1 MLSRLSFKDVL
12 TVFFGL
18 NFNVEKR
25 ANVHNFKKTTFAQII
40 KMNPKHLPQS
50 ILKNLGIENLNEMQ
64 EVAQDA
70 ILHDNNILLLSPTGS
85 GKTLAFLLPV
95 LELLNPEFL
104 SVQCLI
110 LVPSRELGLQIEQ
123 VWKKMGTDYKI
134 NVCYGGHS
142 IDTEIKNLSNPPA
155 VLIGT
160 PGRIADHIERGTF
173 RLDKIQTMVLD
184 EFDKSLQLGFHEQMS
199 FIIGKLPKL
208 NKRVLVSATSDIE
221 IPKYT
226 RVINPTILDFIPE
239 EDEAASNLSMKM
251 VVSKDKDKLTSLFN
265 LICSLKSEAAIVF
278 CNHRDAA
285 ERISDTLNE
294 KGIYATYYHGGM
306 DQDER
311 ERALIQFRNGSMSY
325 LITTDLAA
333 RGLDIP
339 EMNHVIHYHLPSKAD
354 EFTHR
359 NGRTARMLASGTA
372 YIVVND
378 SEKKMDY
385 IDYSIPVLNVE
396 APKSL
401 PKPPQYQTI
410 YISGGKKNKLN
421 KIDIVGFFSQKG
433 KLEKGD
439 LGLIEVKDFI
449 SFAAVKFNKVKDL
462 LHVIKDEKMKGKK
475 FKIEVARKVIKKV
488 EE

>member
-1 MLSRLSFKDVL
+1 MNNYPHSTNLL
-12 TVFFGL
+12 L
-18 NFNVEKR
+18 NL
-25 ANVHNFKKTTFAQII
+25 A
-40 KMNPKHLPQS
+40 
-50 ILKNLGIENLNEMQ
+50 IESLNEMQ
-64 EVAQDA
+64 EMAQDA
-70 ILHDNNILLLSPTGS
+70 ILNDANVLLLSPTGS
-85 GKTLAFLLPV
+85 GKTLAFLLPIFEM
-95 LELLNPEFL
+95 LQPEINV
-104 SVQCLI
+104 VQCLI

-123 VWKKMGTDYKI
+123 VWKKMGTDFKV

-142 IDTEIKNLSNPPA
+142 IDTEIKNLSNPPS

-173 RLDKIQTMVLD
+173 KMDAIQTLVLD

-199 FIIGKLPKL
+199 FIISKLNKL

-226 RVINPTILDFIPE
+226 HVVNPTVLDFIPTE
-239 EDEAASNLSMKM
+239 EVNSNLTLKM
-251 VVSKDKDKLTSLFN
+251 VVSKEKDKINTLFN
-265 LICSLKSEAAIVF
+265 LICSLKSQSAIIF
-278 CNHRDAA
+278 CNHRESA

-294 KGIYATYYHGGM
+294 KGIFSTYYHGGM

-311 ERALIQFRNGSMSY
+311 ERALIQFRNGSISY
-325 LITTDLAA
+325 LVTTDLAA

-339 EMNHVIHYHLPSKAD
+339 EMNHVIHYHLPSKED

-372 YIVVND
+372 YIVAHE

-385 IDYSIPVLNVE
+385 IDYKTTVLNVD
-396 APKSL
+396 AATTL
-401 PKPPQYQTI
+401 PKAPEFQTI
-410 YISGGKKNKLN
+410 YVSGGKKNKLN

-449 SFAAVKFNKVKDL
+449 SFAAVKCKKVKEFL
-462 LHVIKDEKMKGKK
+462 SNIRDEKMKGKK
-475 FKIEVARKVIKKV
+475 FKIEVARKVVKK
-488 EE
+488 ED

>member
-1 MLSRLSFKDVL
+1 
-12 TVFFGL
+12 
-18 NFNVEKR
+18 
-25 ANVHNFKKTTFAQII
+25 
-40 KMNPKHLPQS
+40 MNKNTHSNNL
-50 ILKNLGIENLNEMQ
+50 LLNLGIESLNEMQ
-64 EVAQDA
+64 EMAQDA
-70 ILHDNNILLLSPTGS
+70 ILNDSNILLLSPTGS
-85 GKTLAFLLPV
+85 GKTLAFLLPIFEM
-95 LELLNPEFL
+95 LQPEIAG
-104 SVQCLI
+104 VQCLI

-123 VWKKMGTDYKI
+123 VWKKMGTDYKV

-160 PGRIADHIERGTF
+160 PGRIADHLERTTF
-173 RLDKIQTMVLD
+173 AVASTKTLVLD
-184 EFDKSLQLGFHEQMS
+184 EFDKSLQLGFHEEMS
-199 FIIGKLPKL
+199 FIMQQLTKV
-208 NKRVLVSATSDIE
+208 NKRVLVSATSNIE

-226 RVINPTILDFIPE
+226 RVTQPSVLDFIPE
-239 EDEAASNLSMKM
+239 ETENQQLSTLM
-251 VVSKDKDKLTSLFN
+251 VISKEKDKINTLFQ
-265 LICSLKSEAAIVF
+265 LICSLKSESALIF

-311 ERALIQFRNGSMSY
+311 ERALIQFRNGSVTY
-325 LITTDLAA
+325 LVTTDLAA

-339 EMNHVIHYHLPSKAD
+339 EMKHVIHYHLPSKEE

-372 YIVVND
+372 YILVHE
-378 SEKKMDY
+378 SEKKLDY
-385 IDYSIPVLNVE
+385 IDYSMKVLPVDGANT
-396 APKSL
+396 L
-401 PKPPQYQTI
+401 PKPPQFQTI

-449 SFAAVKFNKVKDL
+449 SFAAVKSKKVPDL
-462 LHVIKDEKMKGKK
+462 LRLIRDEKMKGKK
-475 FKIEVARKVIKKV
+475 YKIEVARKVVKK
-488 EE
+488 EES

>member
-1 MLSRLSFKDVL
+1 M
-12 TVFFGL
+12 
-18 NFNVEKR
+18 N
-25 ANVHNFKKTTFAQII
+25 KKHHS
-40 KMNPKHLPQS
+40 NN
-50 ILKNLGIENLNEMQ
+50 ILFNLGIENLNEMQ
-64 EVAQDA
+64 VAA
-70 ILHDNNILLLSPTGS
+70 EETILSDNNVLLLSPTGS
-85 GKTLAFLLPV
+85 GKTLAFLLPI
-95 LELLNPEFL
+95 LEMLKPEIL

-123 VWKKMGTDYKI
+123 VWKKMGTDYKV

-160 PGRIADHIERGTF
+160 PGRIADHIDRGTF
-173 RLDKIQTMVLD
+173 RLDKIETLILD

-208 NKRVLVSATSDIE
+208 NKRILVSATSDIE

-226 RVINPTILDFIPE
+226 RVVNPTILDFIPNE
-239 EDEAASNLSMKM
+239 EQTSNLATRMIISKE
-251 VVSKDKDKLTSLFN
+251 KDKMGSLFN
-265 LICSLKSEAAIVF
+265 LICSLKSQSAIVF

-339 EMNHVIHYHLPSKAD
+339 EMKHVIHYHLPLKED

-359 NGRTARMLASGTA
+359 NGRTARMQASGTA
-372 YIVVND
+372 YLIVND
-378 SEKKMDY
+378 SEKKLDY
-385 IDYSIPVLNVE
+385 VDYGMEVLKVE
-396 APKSL
+396 NSTTL
-401 PKPPQYQTI
+401 PKPPEFQTI

-421 KIDIVGFFSQKG
+421 KIDVVGFFSQKG

-462 LHVIKDEKMKGKK
+462 LHNIKDEKMKGKK
-475 FKIEVARKVIKKV
+475 FKIEVARKVIKK
-488 EE
+488 EEE

>member
-1 MLSRLSFKDVL
+1 MN
-12 TVFFGL
+12 TTH
-18 NFNVEKR
+18 NFN
-25 ANVHNFKKTTFAQII
+25 
-40 KMNPKHLPQS
+40 P
-50 ILKNLGIENLNEMQ
+50 ILSNLGISALNEMQ
-64 EVAQDA
+64 EVSHDA
-70 ILHDNNILLLSPTGS
+70 IINENNVLLLSPTGS
-85 GKTLAFLLPV
+85 GKTLAFLLPLFV
-95 LELLNPEFL
+95 LLQPEIL

-123 VWKKMGTDYKI
+123 VWKKMGTGYKV

-155 VLIGT
+155 ILIGT
-160 PGRIADHIERGTF
+160 PGRIADHIDRGTF
-173 RLDKIQTMVLD
+173 RLDKIQTLVLD

-199 FIIGKLPKL
+199 FVIGKLSKL
-208 NKRVLVSATSDIE
+208 NKRVLVSATSGIE

-226 RVINPTILDFIPE
+226 RVVNPLVLDFIPE
-239 EDEAASNLSMKM
+239 HKEENNLSLQMI
-251 VVSKDKDKLTSLFN
+251 VSKDKDKLMTLFQ
-265 LICSLKSEAAIVF
+265 LICSLKSEAAIIF

-306 DQDER
+306 DQEER

-339 EMNHVIHYHLPSKAD
+339 EMKHVIHYHLPLKEE

-372 YIVVND
+372 YLIVNE
-378 SEKKMDY
+378 SEKKLDY
-385 IDYSIPVLNVE
+385 IDYSMPVLE
-396 APKSL
+396 LSSTTTL
-401 PKPPQYQTI
+401 PKPPQFQTI

-449 SFAAVKFNKVKDL
+449 SFAAVKYNKVKDL
-462 LHVIKDEKMKGKK
+462 LRLVKDEKMKGKK
-475 FKIEVARKVIKKV
+475 FKIEVARKVIKK
-488 EE
+488 EED

>member
-1 MLSRLSFKDVL
+1 MNKNHHSNILS
-12 TVFFGL
+12 
-18 NFNVEKR
+18 
-25 ANVHNFKKTTFAQII
+25 
-40 KMNPKHLPQS
+40 
-50 ILKNLGIENLNEMQ
+50 NLGIQNLNEMQ
-64 EVAQDA
+64 ETAQDV
-70 ILHDNNILLLSPTGS
+70 ILNDNNVLLLSPTGS

-95 LELLNPEFL
+95 LELLQPEIL

-123 VWKKMGTDYKI
+123 VWKKMGTQYKVNI
-134 NVCYGGHS
+134 CYGGHS

-160 PGRIADHIERGTF
+160 PGRIADHIDRETF
-173 RLDKIQTMVLD
+173 RTDKIQTLILD

-199 FIIGKLPKL
+199 FIIGRLPKV

-226 RVINPTILDFIPE
+226 RVVNPTVLDFIPE
-239 EDEAASNLSMKM
+239 EEEKTNLSMKM
-251 VVSKDKDKLTSLFN
+251 IVSPSKDKLESLFN
-265 LICSLKSEAAIVF
+265 LICSLKSQSAIIF

-311 ERALIQFRNGSMSY
+311 ERALIQFRNGSISY

-339 EMNHVIHYHLPSKAD
+339 EMKYVIHYHLPLKED

-359 NGRTARMLASGTA
+359 NGRTARMQATGTA
-372 YIVVND
+372 YIIIHE
-378 SEKKMDY
+378 SEKQLDY
-385 IDYSIPVLNVE
+385 IDYEMEILDVKNVV
-396 APKSL
+396 SL
-401 PKPPQYQTI
+401 PKPPEFQTI
-410 YISGGKKNKLN
+410 YISGGKKTKLN
-421 KIDIVGFFSQKG
+421 KFDIVGFFSQKG
-433 KLEKGD
+433 KLEKDD
-439 LGLIEVKDFI
+439 LGLIEVKDFV
-449 SFAAVKFNKVKDL
+449 SFAAVKFGKVKEL
-462 LHVIKDEKMKGKK
+462 LKNIKDEKMKGKK
-475 FKIEVARKVIKKV
+475 FKIEVARNVIKK
-488 EE
+488 EEEKNKKF

>member
-1 MLSRLSFKDVL
+1 MYK
-12 TVFFGL
+12 
-18 NFNVEKR
+18 
-25 ANVHNFKKTTFAQII
+25 
-40 KMNPKHLPQS
+40 NPHSNNL
-50 ILKNLGIENLNEMQ
+50 LLNLGIENLNEMQ
-64 EVAQDA
+64 EMASAA
-70 ILHDNNILLLSPTGS
+70 ILNDANVLLLSPTGS
-85 GKTLAFLLPV
+85 GKTLAFLLPIFEM
-95 LELLNPEFL
+95 LQEEINT
-104 SVQCLI
+104 VQCLI

-123 VWKKMGTDYKI
+123 VWKKMGTDYKV

-142 IDTEIKNLSNPPA
+142 IETEIKNLSNPPA

-160 PGRIADHIERGTF
+160 PGRIADHIDRGTF
-173 RLDKIQTMVLD
+173 KTDSIVTLILD

-199 FIIGKLPKL
+199 FIISRLNKL

-221 IPKYT
+221 IPRYT
-226 RVINPTILDFIPE
+226 RVVNPTVLDFIPTE
-239 EDEAASNLSMKM
+239 EENTNLAIQL
-251 VVSKDKDKLTSLFN
+251 VVSKDKDKINSLFN
-265 LICSLKSEAAIVF
+265 LLCSLKSESAIVF

-311 ERALIQFRNGSMSY
+311 ERALIQFRNGSVSY
-325 LITTDLAA
+325 LVTTDLAA

-339 EMNHVIHYHLPSKAD
+339 EMKHVIHYHLPSKED
-354 EFTHR
+354 DFTHR
-359 NGRTARMLASGTA
+359 NGRTARMLATGTA
-372 YIVVND
+372 YIIAHE

-385 IDYSIPVLNVE
+385 IDYGMKVLNVE
-396 APKSL
+396 NSNSL
-401 PKPPQYQTI
+401 PKPPEFQTI

-449 SFAAVKFNKVKDL
+449 SFAAVKSKKVKEL
-462 LHVIKDEKMKGKK
+462 LNAIRDEKMKGKK
-475 FKIEVARKVIKKV
+475 FKIEVARKVIKK

>member
-1 MLSRLSFKDVL
+1 MTNHHHSTNLLL
-12 TVFFGL
+12 
-18 NFNVEKR
+18 
-25 ANVHNFKKTTFAQII
+25 
-40 KMNPKHLPQS
+40 
-50 ILKNLGIENLNEMQ
+50 NLGIDSLNEMQ
-64 EVAQDA
+64 LSAQET
-70 ILHDNNILLLSPTGS
+70 ILNDNNILLLSPTGS
-85 GKTLAFLLPV
+85 GKTLAFLLPIF
-95 LELLNPEFL
+95 ELLDEYVAG
-104 SVQCLI
+104 VQCLI

-123 VWKKMGTDYKI
+123 VWKKMGTTYKV

-142 IDTEIKNLSNPPA
+142 IETEIKNVSNPPA

-160 PGRIADHIERGTF
+160 PGRIADHIDRGTF
-173 RLDKIQTMVLD
+173 KVDRIQTLVLD

-199 FIIGKLPKL
+199 FIIGKLSKL
-208 NKRVLVSATSDIE
+208 NKRVLVSATSGIE

-226 RVINPTILDFIPE
+226 RVVNPTVLDFIPSE
-239 EDEAASNLSMKM
+239 EEKVNLSIQL
-251 VVSKDKDKLTSLFN
+251 VVSKEKDKIGSLFN
-265 LICSLKSEAAIVF
+265 LICSLKSQSALIF

-285 ERISDTLNE
+285 ERISDALNE

-311 ERALIQFRNGSMSY
+311 ERALIQFRNGSMPY
-325 LITTDLAA
+325 LVTTDLAA

-339 EMNHVIHYHLPSKAD
+339 EMKHVIHYHLPSKED

-372 YIVVND
+372 YILIHE
-378 SEKKMDY
+378 SEKKQEY
-385 IDYSIPVLNVE
+385 IDYSMPVLKVDN
-396 APKSL
+396 ATTL
-401 PKPPQYQTI
+401 PKPPEFQTI

-462 LHVIKDEKMKGKK
+462 LQNIRDEKMKGKK
-475 FKIEVARKVIKKV
+475 FKIEVARKVIKK
-488 EE
+488 EEEERAEGSRSKQSQ

>member
-1 MLSRLSFKDVL
+1 MY
-12 TVFFGL
+12 
-18 NFNVEKR
+18 N
-25 ANVHNFKKTTFAQII
+25 
-40 KMNPKHLPQS
+40 NPHSNNL
-50 ILKNLGIENLNEMQ
+50 LLNLGIESLNEMQ
-64 EVAQDA
+64 EIAQETILNDA
-70 ILHDNNILLLSPTGS
+70 NVLLLSPTGS
-85 GKTLAFLLPV
+85 GKTLAFLLPIFQ
-95 LELLNPEFL
+95 LLQPEIKD
-104 SVQCLI
+104 VQCLI

-123 VWKKMGTDYKI
+123 VWKKMGTDYKV
-134 NVCYGGHS
+134 NTCYGGHS

-160 PGRIADHIERGTF
+160 PGRIADHLERETF
-173 RLDKIQTMVLD
+173 KVNTIQMLILD
-184 EFDKSLQLGFHEQMS
+184 EFDKSLQLGFHEQMK
-199 FIIGKLPKL
+199 FIISKLSKL

-226 RVINPTILDFIPE
+226 GVFHPTVLDFIPTE
-239 EDEAASNLSMKM
+239 EENSNLSFMM
-251 VVSKDKDKLTSLFN
+251 VISKEKDKINSLFK
-265 LICSLKSEAAIVF
+265 LICSLKSQSAIVF

-285 ERISDTLNE
+285 ERISDTLCE

-311 ERALIQFRNGSMSY
+311 ERALIQFRNGSVGY

-339 EMNHVIHYHLPSKAD
+339 EMKHVIHYHLPSKED

-372 YIVVND
+372 YIIAHE
-378 SEKKMDY
+378 SEKKMEYLDY
-385 IDYSIPVLNVE
+385 GMPVLNVE
-396 APKSL
+396 NASTL
-401 PKPPQYQTI
+401 PKPPEFQTI

-433 KLEKGD
+433 KLDKSD

-449 SFAAVKFNKVKDL
+449 SFAAVKSKKVKEFL
-462 LHVIKDEKMKGKK
+462 ANIRDEKMKGKK
-475 FKIEVARKVIKKV
+475 FKIEIARKVIKK
-488 EE
+488 EEE

>member
-1 MLSRLSFKDVL
+1 MQVAAQETMLR
-12 TVFFGL
+12 
-18 NFNVEKR
+18 
-25 ANVHNFKKTTFAQII
+25 
-40 KMNPKHLPQS
+40 
-50 ILKNLGIENLNEMQ
+50 
-64 EVAQDA
+64 
-70 ILHDNNILLLSPTGS
+70 DNNILLLSPTGS

-95 LELLNPEFL
+95 FEILEPE
-104 SVQCLI
+104 VKGIQCLI

-123 VWKKMGTDYKI
+123 VWKKMGTEYKV

-160 PGRIADHIERGTF
+160 PGRIADHLDRGTF
-173 RLDKIQTMVLD
+173 KTDGILTFVLD
-184 EFDKSLQLGFHEQMS
+184 EFDKSLQLGFHEEMS
-199 FIIGKLPKL
+199 FIINRLTKL
-208 NKRVLVSATSDIE
+208 NKRILVSATSDIE

-226 RVINPTILDFIPE
+226 RVVQPTILDFIPDQE
-239 EDEAASNLSMKM
+239 EKTNLSLQL
-251 VVSKDKDKLTSLFN
+251 VVSKEKDKINSLFH
-265 LICSLKSEAAIVF
+265 LICSLKSESALIF

-311 ERALIQFRNGSMSY
+311 ERALIQFRNGSVSY
-325 LITTDLAA
+325 LVTTDLAA

-339 EMNHVIHYHLPSKAD
+339 EMKHVIHYHLPSKED

-372 YIVVND
+372 YVITHE
-378 SEKKMDY
+378 SEKKLDY
-385 IDYSIPVLNVE
+385 IDYGMKVLNVD
-396 APKSL
+396 ANSKL
-401 PKPPQYQTI
+401 PKAPEFQTI

-449 SFAAVKFNKVKDL
+449 SFAAVKATKVKDL
-462 LHVIKDEKMKGKK
+462 LKLIRDEKMKGKK
-475 FKIEVARKVIKKV
+475 FKIEVARKVIKK
-488 EE
+488 EDEK

>member
-1 MLSRLSFKDVL
+1 M
-12 TVFFGL
+12 
-18 NFNVEKR
+18 
-25 ANVHNFKKTTFAQII
+25 ANCIKLEIKENLKLETTFNYFC
-40 KMNPKHLPQS
+40 KMNKNHHS
-50 ILKNLGIENLNEMQ
+50 NNILSNLGIESLNEMQ
-64 EVAQDA
+64 DAAQDA
-70 ILHDNNILLLSPTGS
+70 ILNDNNVLLLSPTGS

-95 LELLNPEFL
+95 LELLQPEIL

-123 VWKKMGTDYKI
+123 VWKKMGTQYKVNI
-134 NVCYGGHS
+134 CYGGHS

-160 PGRIADHIERGTF
+160 PGRIADHIDRDTF
-173 RLDKIQTMVLD
+173 RTDKIQTLILD

-199 FIIGKLPKL
+199 FIIGRLPKV

-226 RVINPTILDFIPE
+226 RVVNPTVLDFIPE
-239 EDEAASNLSMKM
+239 EEEKANLSMKM
-251 VVSKDKDKLTSLFN
+251 VLSPSKDKLESLFN
-265 LICSLKSEAAIVF
+265 LICSLKSQSAIIF

-311 ERALIQFRNGSMSY
+311 ERALIQFRNGSISY

-339 EMNHVIHYHLPSKAD
+339 EMKHVIHYHLPLKED

-359 NGRTARMLASGTA
+359 NGRTARMQATGTA
-372 YIVVND
+372 YIIVHE
-378 SEKKMDY
+378 SEKKLDY
-385 IDYSIPVLNVE
+385 IDYNMEVLDVKNVN
-396 APKSL
+396 SL
-401 PKPPQYQTI
+401 PKPPEFQTI
-410 YISGGKKNKLN
+410 YISGGKKTKLN
-421 KIDIVGFFSQKG
+421 KFDIVGFFSQKG
-433 KLEKGD
+433 KLEKDD
-439 LGLIEVKDFI
+439 LGLIEVKDFV
-449 SFAAVKFNKVKDL
+449 SFAAVKFGKVKEL
-462 LHVIKDEKMKGKK
+462 LKNIKEEKMKGKK
-475 FKIEVARKVIKKV
+475 FKIEVARNVIKK
-488 EE
+488 EEEKNKKF

>member
-1 MLSRLSFKDVL
+1 MVYLWQMKNHHS
-12 TVFFGL
+12 
-18 NFNVEKR
+18 NN
-25 ANVHNFKKTTFAQII
+25 
-40 KMNPKHLPQS
+40 
-50 ILKNLGIENLNEMQ
+50 ILLNLGIGSLNEMQ
-64 EVAQDA
+64 QAAQET
-70 ILHDNNILLLSPTGS
+70 ILNDNNVLLLSPTGS

-95 LELLNPEFL
+95 FEILEPEIKD
-104 SVQCLI
+104 VQCLI

-123 VWKKMGTDYKI
+123 VWKKMGTDYKV

-160 PGRIADHIERGTF
+160 PGRIADHLERGTF
-173 RLDKIQTMVLD
+173 ATTSILTLVLD
-184 EFDKSLQLGFHEQMS
+184 EFDKSLQLGFHEEMS
-199 FIIGKLPKL
+199 FIISKLTKI

-226 RVINPTILDFIPE
+226 RVTNPTVLDFIPE
-239 EDEAASNLSMKM
+239 QSENQQLSTVM
-251 VVSKDKDKLTSLFN
+251 VVSKEKDKINTLFQ
-265 LICSLKSEAAIVF
+265 LICSLKSESALIF

-311 ERALIQFRNGSMSY
+311 ERALIQFRNGSVTY
-325 LITTDLAA
+325 LVTTDLAA

-339 EMNHVIHYHLPSKAD
+339 EMKHVIHYHLPSKED

-372 YIVVND
+372 YVLIHE
-378 SEKKMDY
+378 SEKKLDY
-385 IDYSIPVLNVE
+385 IDYSMKVLKVDG
-396 APKSL
+396 AATL
-401 PKPPQYQTI
+401 PKPPQFQTI

-449 SFAAVKFNKVKDL
+449 SFAAVKAKKVPDL
-462 LHVIKDEKMKGKK
+462 LRLIRDEKMKGKK
-475 FKIEVARKVIKKV
+475 FKIEVARKVVKK
-488 EE
+488 EDY

>member
-1 MLSRLSFKDVL
+1 
-12 TVFFGL
+12 
-18 NFNVEKR
+18 
-25 ANVHNFKKTTFAQII
+25 
-40 KMNPKHLPQS
+40 MNKNPHSNNL
-50 ILKNLGIENLNEMQ
+50 LLNLGIESLNEMQ
-64 EVAQDA
+64 EMAHDA
-70 ILHDNNILLLSPTGS
+70 VLNDANVLLLSPTGS
-85 GKTLAFLLPV
+85 GKTLAFLLPIF
-95 LELLNPEFL
+95 ELLQEEINT
-104 SVQCLI
+104 VQCLI

-123 VWKKMGTDYKI
+123 VWKKMGTSYKV

-160 PGRIADHIERGTF
+160 PGRIADHIDRGTF
-173 RLDKIQTMVLD
+173 TTDTILTLVLD

-199 FIIGKLPKL
+199 FIISRLNKL

-226 RVINPTILDFIPE
+226 RVVNPTVLDFIPTE
-239 EDEAASNLSMKM
+239 ETTSNLDMKL
-251 VVSKDKDKLTSLFN
+251 VVSKEKDKINSLFN
-265 LICSLKSEAAIVF
+265 LICSLKSEAAIIF

-311 ERALIQFRNGSMSY
+311 ERALIQFRNGSVSY

-339 EMNHVIHYHLPSKAD
+339 EMKHVIHYHLPLKED

-372 YIVVND
+372 YIVAHE
-378 SEKKMDY
+378 SEKKLDY
-385 IDYSIPVLNVE
+385 LDYGMKVLNVE
-396 APKSL
+396 NATTL
-401 PKPPQYQTI
+401 PKLPEFQTI

-449 SFAAVKFNKVKDL
+449 SFAAVKSKKVKEL
-462 LHVIKDEKMKGKK
+462 LHAIRDEKMKGKK
-475 FKIEVARKVIKKV
+475 FKIEVARKVVKK